1 MVPFQKF
8 SRWFNRDF
16 WKAFRDG
23 NFPIYVPTQKKEKDS
38 LIESVYNE
46 IKTSRYAPSLPENEI
61 FMNKGHGV
69 TRIVPVFSIK
79 DYCVYYFCIKELE
92 DVLCGNRTQ
101 NTFGGWTLGGK
112 IRKKEREEID
122 IECEDTNYGRFSF
135 NPLAWA
141 KAFGEFNSIL
151 FSQLDQKNYLH
162 ILQFDIANFYDT
174 IRLDI
179 LERWIREDS
188 PSDKGVIV
196 SLLFY
201 FLNHWNRHNTFLE
214 HQTVGL
220 PQDALSDCSRIL
232 ANYYLQKYD
241 AYASEICNNAN
252 SLYLRYAD
260 DQMILT
266 NSPSNLE
273 STMLLLSKNLDH
285 YGLRI
290 NQKKVSLWTNDELQ
304 RYRCRHLHTIFA
316 ESEHRQDPYRVRLFV
331 DGYLMLTATQI
342 NDSWNGGMPLLNRL
356 LWSNLESLP
365 TNLFEQMMARFLSEK
380 YMIQADYKKLGRLQT
395 LNKKL
400 KKPINFTEQLEKIG
414 QKTVHNSFHFEALH
428 FCQVHSHA
436 SSETYFR
443 DRIKSLEEQ
452 ISLGSSVN

>member
-1 MVPFQKF
+1 MVPFQSF
-8 SRWFNRDF
+8 SRWFNNDF
-16 WKAFRDG
+16 WRAFREG
-23 NFPIYVPTQKKEKDS
+23 NFPIYIPKTKNERNS

-46 IKTSRYAPSLPENEI
+46 VKTSRYAPSLPENEI

-69 TRIVPVFSIK
+69 ARIIHVFSIK
-79 DYCVYYFCIKELE
+79 DYCIYYFCIKELE
-92 DVLCGNRTQ
+92 DVLCRNRVE

-112 IRKKEREEID
+112 IRKKEQEEIEG
-122 IECEDTNYGRFSF
+122 ECEGANYGKFSF

-141 KAFGEFNSIL
+141 KAFGEFNSLL
-151 FSQLDQKNYLH
+151 FSQLDQKNYSH

-188 PSDKGVIV
+188 PSSKGFIV

-214 HQTVGL
+214 HQSVGL

-241 AYASEICNNAN
+241 IYASELCNNVY
-252 SLYLRYAD
+252 SLYFRYAD

-266 NSPSNLE
+266 NSPDDLE
-273 STMLLLSKNLDH
+273 YVMLLLSKNLNH

-304 RYRCRHLHTIFA
+304 RFRCRNLHSIFA
-316 ESEHRQDPYRVRLFV
+316 ENGYRQDPDRVRLFV
-331 DGYLMLTATQI
+331 DGYLMLTTNQI
-342 NDSWNGGMPLLNRL
+342 KESWNGGLPLLNRL
-356 LWSNLESLP
+356 VWSNLESLP
-365 TNLFEQMMARFLSEK
+365 ANLFEQMMVRLLSEE
-380 YMIQADYKKLGRLQT
+380 YILQADHKKLERLQT

-400 KKPINFTEQLEKIG
+400 KHPIDFIQLLEKLG

-428 FCQVHSHA
+428 FCKKHSHS
-436 SSETYFR
+436 SSETYFHE
-443 DRIKSLEEQ
+443 RIKSLAEQ
-452 ISLGSSVN
+452 IACGGAIS